1 MTDHEKL
8 ISVQL
13 DQARAMEELYRG
25 LLLFW
30 KQRRQRLEMQI
41 PTSDPFAEFL
51 KELLDD
57 RPNRLPTDTF

>member
-13 DQARAMEELYRG
+13 DQAREMEEYYRA

-30 KQRRQRLEMQI
+30 KQRRQRLEAQI
-41 PTSDPFAEFL
+41 VTDDPFTDFL

-57 RPNRLPTDTF
+57 RPNRLPTDTP